1 MQANNHLEEGTCDRH
16 GNVGVVEGD
25 EAGVFGEAI
34 DHCDDNEFPMH
45 LGQVLNEIHW
55 NVDPHLRQHVK
66 GLEQT
71 H

>member
-45 LGQVLNEIHW
+45 LGQVLNEIH
-55 NVDPHLRQHVK
+55 
-66 GLEQT
+66 
-71 H
+71 